1 MILARCTN
9 SVKWWFHGG
18 ACACW
23 RCFSGTVIESLSVSE
38 DILSYS
44 TFTDQELTQPR
55 IQGGQ
60 GGWSMCK
67 KESAQDRKGSRHW
80 KKEKVDKLLE
90 GNLFIPIFFCSK
102 HVGYFQKYTAYCYNK
117 KSPKSCRCNNF
128 KTLKIFTTDSILNR
142 QVSSAKPAF
151 ANHTKKKTT
160 HAGMSE
166 ALPLPPSWL
175 YNSGLSMLPAQ
186 FFFWA
191 RLKLWTSSRVAES

>member
-1 MILARCTN
+1 M
-9 SVKWWFHGG
+9 VGKEVE
-18 ACACW
+18 AC
-23 RCFSGTVIESLSVSE
+23 I
-38 DILSYS
+38 
-44 TFTDQELTQPR
+44 
-55 IQGGQ
+55 
-60 GGWSMCK
+60 
-67 KESAQDRKGSRHW
+67 DRKGRRHW
-80 KKEKVDKLLE
+80 KKEKVAKLLE

-128 KTLKIFTTDSILNR
+128 KMLKIFTTDSILNR

-160 HAGMSE
+160 HAGGMSE

-186 FFFWA
+186 LFFFEHVWSFGLA
-191 RLKLWTSSRVAES
+191 AELLNPSFATNQRSNYIA